1 MKLSISLS
9 VAIILGFNNTFL
21 STCSAFTIS
30 DSIRHRHHATTVASS
45 LSMTATSASTDA
57 KSTSSSS
64 CTKKLSILTFDLDDT
79 LYPVSTVLDEAN
91 AAFARS
97 MKQFGYDGIL
107 PEDIVLTGKKI
118 REEMAET
125 DPERSAAL
133 THTEIRRLAIR
144 EEMEKIEYQRK
155 LQSCAD
161 DWATQVS
168 SLSPLVVQN
177 AKK

>member
-1 MKLSISLS
+1 M
-9 VAIILGFNNTFL
+9 
-21 STCSAFTIS
+21 STSSAFTIS
-30 DSIRHRHHATTVASS
+30 DSILRTHHATTIASS

-57 KSTSSSS
+57 KSTSSSQ

-79 LYPVSTVLDEAN
+79 LYPVSKVLDEAN

-97 MKQFGYDGIL
+97 MNQFGYDDIL

-144 EEMEKIEYQRK
+144 EEMEKIEYKRK